1 MYKNDIKKY
10 PKISIITV
18 CLNSEKTI
26 KRCLDSVINQ
36 NYPKKKI
43 EYIVIDGGSNDK
55 TLSIIK
61 KKIKKIKYFHSK
73 KDRGIYD
80 AMNLGL
86 KKCTG
91 EVIGILNSDDYFFNN
106 TFKMVAKYFGT
117 SNIDYLFGSVIKSR
131 VYHNF
136 IPEKLWYTF
145 SVYPSHSVSF
155 FIKKKIQK
163 KIGKYNTKFRYS
175 ADRDLIYRLIKSK
188 KYVGISTKK
197 NEIFGKFSMDGASS
211 KVSFF
216 EKNLEEIKIRLS
228 NNENFFKVVLMFILY
243 LNYFC
248 FKKVVNFFK
257 K

>member
-1 MYKNDIKKY
+1 MYKNDIKKH

-43 EYIVIDGGSNDK
+43 EYIVIDGGSDDK

-91 EVIGILNSDDYFFNN
+91 EVIGILNSDDYFFKN
-106 TFKMVAKYFGT
+106 TFKMVTKYFGT

-145 SVYPSHSVSF
+145 SFYPSHSVSF

-175 ADRDLIYRLIKSK
+175 ADRDLFYRMIVKAKMKGKATNKKELIG
-188 KYVGISTKK
+188 YF
-197 NEIFGKFSMDGASS
+197 NEGGFSESLNFIGRL
-211 KVSFF
+211 
-216 EKNLEEIKIRLS
+216 LEETRIRLK
-228 NNENFFKVVLMFILY
+228 NKQNIILIIILFFAHLIYQLRKFFIKE
-243 LNYFC
+243 
-248 FKKVVNFFK
+248 KKI
-257 K
+257 